1 MRDSERYEAQAQA
14 VLRMAARSGSP
25 AEKEVYLSIA
35 DGWRRLAAE
44 AARNE
49 HRIEPE
55 ARSFSGQAR
64 DKRKAKDGSSR
75 CD

>member
-14 VLRMAARSGSP
+14 VLRLAARAGNP
-25 AEKEVYLSIA
+25 AEKDVYLSIA

-44 AARNE
+44 AVRSE
-49 HRIEPE
+49 RRVDPE
-55 ARSFSGQAR
+55 DRVF
-64 DKRKAKDGSSR
+64 KTKDGPRR

>member
-1 MRDSERYEAQAQA
+1 MRDSVRYEAQAEA
-14 VLRMAARSGSP
+14 VLRLADRAGNA

-49 HRIEPE
+49 HWVDPE
-55 ARSFSGQAR
+55 NRSFHKHHDAR
-64 DKRKAKDGSSR
+64 CKD
-75 CD
+75 D